1 MVANVQKKS
10 SNIFTGKKNPSISEP
25 VPFKP
30 MLFNGQL
37 YFIVRKSWS

>member
-1 MVANVQKKS
+1 MVANVQQKVP
-10 SNIFTGKKNPSISEP
+10 TYLLEKKNPSISEP

-37 YFIVRKSWS
+37 YFIVRKSWN